1 MEIIVRLAK
10 LADIPAILSIIRAA
24 FRKYAD
30 MLGLDGQVSALRE
43 TEADIERDLAE
54 KTVLVA
60 VRDGEIVGS
69 VRYQMVSEDM
79 AYLTRFAVD
88 PNVHNSGIGKLLLA
102 AVDEYAGKQGA
113 KVIALHTASKM
124 TPLVRMYYG
133 MGYYIK
139 SVSEDRGYVR
149 ALFLKELT
157 EGALPDISAVLIK

>member
-1 MEIIVRLAK
+1 MEIIIRLAK
-10 LADIPAILSIIRAA
+10 LADIPAILIIIRAA

-30 MLGLDGQVSALRE
+30 MLGLDGQVSALKE
-43 TEADIERDLAE
+43 TEADIEKDLAE

-60 VRDGEIVGS
+60 VRDREIVGS
-69 VRYQMVSEDM
+69 VRYQMISEDM

-88 PNVHNSGIGKLLLA
+88 PNVHNSGIGKLLLS
-102 AVDEYAGKQGA
+102 AVDQYAGKQGA

-157 EGALPDISAVLIK
+157 EGSLPDISCIQNI